1 MWEKLNYN
9 NWITEKLD
17 IVVPDIN
24 KEQTKEDLYTL
35 KILYK
40 IKWEGLTYEEIM
52 ELTEKYTEQISPIIS
67 AIDYEWI
74 SDNEV
79 KKIIYELKGISEIDR
94 LIIYFLMFSYFLKD
108 DY

>member
-35 KILYK
+35 KMLYK
-40 IKWEGLTYEEIM
+40 IKWEWLKYEEIM

-74 SDNEV
+74 TDNEV
-79 KKIIYELKGISEIDR
+79 KKIIYELKDISEIDR